1 MNIPEDLEFIPGVKL
16 LDEATPGLPPELE
29 LEGHYYGGD
38 PDGLWLVETVL
49 GERLTAEQWNARFR
63 QWRDGI
69 PPAPIPRPGSPESYL
84 SPEQRDGLE
93 KVVLEASFKAKNH
106 LRYAAAAVLSRTA
119 PSKIAACTSAVA
131 TLGPVNWGKDDPAV
145 GVPRS
150 FYRAVIAAVR
160 AFDAPD

>member
-1 MNIPEDLEFIPGVKL
+1 MNIPEDAEFIPGVRLRDK
-16 LDEATPGLPPELE
+16 ATSGLPPELE
-29 LEGHYYGGD
+29 LVGDYYGGD

-49 GERLTAEQWNARFR
+49 GERLTAVQWNARFR

-69 PPAPIPRPGSPESYL
+69 PPAPVPRPGSPESYL
-84 SPEQRDGLE
+84 SPEQRDRLE
-93 KVVLEASFKAKNH
+93 KVVFEASFKAKDH
-106 LRYAAAAVLSRTA
+106 LRHAAAAVLSRTE
-119 PSKIAACTSAVA
+119 PSKTAACASAVA
-131 TLGPVNWGKDDPAV
+131 TLGPVSWGKDDPAV